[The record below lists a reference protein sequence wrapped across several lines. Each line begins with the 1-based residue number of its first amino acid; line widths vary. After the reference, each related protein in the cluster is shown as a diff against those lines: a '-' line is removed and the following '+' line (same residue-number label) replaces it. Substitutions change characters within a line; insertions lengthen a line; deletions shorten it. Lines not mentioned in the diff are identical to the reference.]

1 MELFYDDYVFM
12 HMTETNLI
20 SVVHLLCLVHLP
32 ILSVVDACL
41 HVMYGDLIRMAGFV
55 VATDMAAVAGARAT
69 AIVLAVAVAAP
80 KVVDVGADA
89 PEVMPTQGG
98 AGGAGP
104 PMRWNNISGFVLK
117 RMAQMFLMAVGLT
130 SASRIRM

>member
-1 MELFYDDYVFM
+1 MTDTNVELFYDDYVFM
-12 HMTETNLI
+12 DMTETNLI
-20 SVVHLLCLVHLP
+20 SVVLLCLVHLS

-80 KVVDVGADA
+80 EVVDVGADA
-89 PEVMPTQGG
+89 PTV
-98 AGGAGP
+98 
-104 PMRWNNISGFVLK
+104 VL
-117 RMAQMFLMAVGLT
+117 A
-130 SASRIRM
+130 

>member
-12 HMTETNLI
+12 DMTETNLI

-55 VATDMAAVAGARAT
+55 VAADMAVVAGAGAT
-69 AIVLAVAVAAP
+69 VVVPAVPIAAP

-89 PEVMPTQGG
+89 PVVVPAQGVLVVLGPREVE
-98 AGGAGP
+98 
-104 PMRWNNISGFVLK
+104 
-117 RMAQMFLMAVGLT
+117 
-130 SASRIRM
+130 